1 MACPVDTTPFV
12 AAAVVAIAVVPVV
25 VVAVAAGLVIR
36 LDTFAGKLVGV
47 VVECNVSFVADD
59 SRC

>member
-1 MACPVDTTPFV
+1 MACAVDTAPFV
-12 AAAVVAIAVVPVV
+12 AAAVVVIAVVPV